1 MNKPLTVAA
10 DEFTQAVIHHIN
22 TSGLPAFV
30 LAGLLEDVVKELR
43 KVSAD
48 QLRKDNDVWNK
59 FQEEQ
64 ERLQAEQKDTEETA

>member
-30 LAGLLEDVVKELR
+30 LAHLLEDIVKEL
-43 KVSAD
+43 KNVSAD

-59 FQEEQ
+59 HQEEQ
-64 ERLQAEQKDTEETA
+64 DRMKEAERAED